1 MTSTIPTF
9 GKNFGSP
16 INVPKIDIGPPG
28 SLTQEINITF
38 PKDKTLNTNP
48 GFDFGSKSN
57 AFSNQSV
64 FGSIPSSF
72 NFMGTSGNTNQQSL
86 FSFGAKP
93 SNLGSQT
100 PMMKPQSG
108 FTFGTPANNT
118 LTFNSVASQPPP
130 ALIEPQTNQPV
141 MPTFN
146 SMIPPPANEPF
157 KFGQSFSSFDNQ
169 DSCNTTNNNSNCF
182 SFL

>member
-1 MTSTIPTF
+1 MTPTISTF
-9 GKNFGSP
+9 GKNFTSP
-16 INVPKIDIGPPG
+16 IEVPKINIGPTG
-28 SLTQEINITF
+28 ITQEIKITF
-38 PKDKTLNTNP
+38 PKEKLTSNP

-57 AFSNQSV
+57 AFSNQSM

-93 SNLGSQT
+93 SDLGSQT
-100 PMMKPQSG
+100 SMMKPQTG

-118 LTFNSVASQPPP
+118 LSFNSVASQPPP
-130 ALIEPQTNQPV
+130 SLIEPQINQPV

-146 SMIPPPANEPF
+146 SMITPPANEPF
-157 KFGQSFSSFDNQ
+157 KFGQSFPSFDNP
-169 DSCNTTNNNSNCF
+169 DNSCNNNNNNSNCF